1 MLGESVSKDFNF
13 SADPLKKWNP
23 IVLAPGRFQPIHAG
37 HEDMVRELVKLGKS
51 LRAEP
56 VIIIVKGSARSK
68 KNPLSGESR
77 KKFLQPIFKGIRIV
91 LADNPFKATEQF
103 FKKGMKPL
111 GLVAGTDRSQEYK
124 RLGEFYRIEDF
135 VVKGLKRNPDAEGSA
150 RFSATEV
157 REKVVED
164 DLPSFLKMMPKSMT
178 ELAAKKMFKELAK
191 ILQE

>member
-56 VIIIVKGSARSK
+56 VIIIVKGSGRSK

-135 VVKGLKRNPDAEGSA
+135 VVKRLKRNPDAEGSA

-164 DLPSFLKMMPKSMT
+164 DLPSFLKMMPKRMT